1 MQQGKLLTLFMK
13 FKKTV
18 TKREKKAASK
28 KKLGKAIVF
37 TGLIIINFILI
48 YVAFI
53 EKPEPIINPLSK
65 NQVSTTDIVEKKL
78 KTEKIEYTSFVTNKD
93 LNYIIKLKSG
103 AEVIIDQ
110 DKNIEEQ
117 LSSLQ
122 LILKQLKIEGK
133 TLKRLDF
140 RYQKPIIT
148 F

>member
-1 MQQGKLLTLFMK
+1 MI

-28 KKLGKAIVF
+28 KRLGILLIF
-37 TGLIIINFILI
+37 IGLIAINFMLV
-48 YVAFI
+48 YTAFL
-53 EKPEPIINPLSK
+53 EKPKPIISPLSK
-65 NQVSTTDIVEKKL
+65 NQISSNQVVERKL
-78 KTEKIEYTSFVTNKD
+78 KESMISYESFSTEKD
-93 LNYIIKLKSG
+93 LSYKVKLKAG
-103 AEVIIDQ
+103 GEVIIDPNK
-110 DKNIEEQ
+110 DIEEQ

-133 TLKRLDF
+133 ALRRLDF